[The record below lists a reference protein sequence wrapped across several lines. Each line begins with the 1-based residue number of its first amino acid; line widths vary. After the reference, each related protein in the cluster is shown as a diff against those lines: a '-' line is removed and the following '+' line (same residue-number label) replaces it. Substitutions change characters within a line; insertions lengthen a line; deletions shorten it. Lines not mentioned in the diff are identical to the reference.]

1 MTPVNRRL
9 VGIALFG
16 LLLVANEYAPEP
28 IEIPGMGWV
37 ESLFGVGSGPVRVL
51 IVEDSTKRVGL
62 SREQLKVLTASDDKS
77 VEAWLNAHCAKGS
90 DGNPAWRKVSV
101 PADFKGDADAAVW
114 QAEYDLRKEPLPWF
128 CIATASGSVRYSGPV
143 VSESDTLSHLRR
155 WGGD

>member
-51 IVEDSTKRVGL
+51 IVEDSTKRDEFTVDVDL
-62 SREQLKVLTASDDKS
+62 F
-77 VEAWLNAHCAKGS
+77 NALHGDS
-90 DGNPAWRKVSV
+90 WRLECGEV
-101 PADFKGDADAAVW
+101 
-114 QAEYDLRKEPLPWF
+114 
-128 CIATASGSVRYSGPV
+128 
-143 VSESDTLSHLRR
+143 
-155 WGGD
+155 